1 MFYDKSPIGVVYF
14 KREAINVD
22 STDSNHEHLN
32 PSMEDEY
39 PHQCYLV
46 SLGITAP
53 FRGFGIASHILRWVE
68 AYCMNAWGIEVGR
81 IVLHVQRCNTQAVR
95 FYLKNGF
102 VKVCEVNDYYT
113 KVEGR
118 DALFLKKQL

>member
-14 KREAINVD
+14 KKEAISAANYGNND
-22 STDSNHEHLN
+22 EHLDL
-32 PSMEDEY
+32 SMTDEH
-39 PHQCYLV
+39 PQQCYLV

-53 FRGFGIASHILRWVE
+53 FRGLGIGGRILEWVE
-68 AYCMNAWGIEVGR
+68 TYCVDAWGIDVGR
-81 IVLHVQRCNTQAVR
+81 IVLHVQRCNAQAVQ

-102 VKVCEVNDYYT
+102 VKVCEVKDYYT

-118 DALFLKKQL
+118 DALFLKKQI